1 MTEKTRPTQS
11 STAPAASPARVLTA
25 LAVALCV
32 ALSAGTADARA
43 GSSSSSGSRGSK
55 TYSAPPTT
63 STAPTTAAPMER
75 SAAPAQQPGMQRPG
89 TTAPAPAQQ
98 SGGFFKGGFMPALM
112 GGLIGAGIGGLL
124 FGGGFFDGLGSLGG
138 ILGFVLQ
145 ALLIFFVV
153 RLAIG
158 FFRRRSAGQSG
169 MGQSPMG
176 QSPMGE
182 PSPAYA
188 TGSGPSGGP
197 FGGFPGGN
205 TLNRDPADVGYNPL
219 NGGPAGGPAG
229 GPSGGYAGAPAAPR
243 DELGIQQ
250 ADYEAFEQSL
260 VAVQTAYG
268 REDLNALREA
278 ATPEMVSYFA
288 QDLAQN
294 SSRGVVNR
302 LSDVRFLQGDLAE
315 AWREGALEYATVA
328 IRFSLIDTLVE
339 RATGRVVEGDPARP
353 SEATELWTFV
363 RSRGGRWMLSA
374 IQQTR

>member
-11 STAPAASPARVLTA
+11 STTPAASPARVLTA

-75 SAAPAQQPGMQRPG
+75 SAAPATQPGVQRPG

-158 FFRRRSAGQSG
+158 FFRRRSAQSN
-169 MGQSPMG
+169 MN

-182 PSPAYA
+182 PIPAYA
-188 TGSGPSGGP
+188 AGSSGSAPAGGGP

-219 NGGPAGGPAG
+219 NGGPAGGPTG
-229 GPSGGYAGAPAAPR
+229 GQGGGYAGGPAAAPR

-294 SSRGVVNR
+294 NSRGVVNR

-315 AWREGALEYATVA
+315 SWREGALEYATVA
-328 IRFSLIDTLVE
+328 MRFSLIDTLVE
-339 RATGRVVEGDPARP
+339 RASGRVIEGDPARP